1 MRLLHSCAAPR
12 SPSAH
17 YVAALSVISISK
29 ERGCLLLNV
38 FTMMAQQRCCKQDKK
53 KLEMKRERGP
63 VIGASIA
70 EEITQDETK
79 ASQFSLSLY

>member
-1 MRLLHSCAAPR
+1 
-12 SPSAH
+12 
-17 YVAALSVISISK
+17 
-29 ERGCLLLNV
+29 
-38 FTMMAQQRCCKQDKK
+38 MMAQQRCCKHDKK
-53 KLEMKRERGP
+53 MLEMKRETGP